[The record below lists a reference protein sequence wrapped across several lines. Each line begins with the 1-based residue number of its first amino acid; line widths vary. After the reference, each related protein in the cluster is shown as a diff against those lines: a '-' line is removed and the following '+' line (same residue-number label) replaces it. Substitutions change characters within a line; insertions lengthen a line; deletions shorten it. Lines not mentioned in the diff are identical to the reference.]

1 MLLRFLRK
9 YFESSSCGSFSLA
22 SLIRKHDSRQ
32 CHNSLHWHS
41 GCGNC
46 LPQPMCTLVIK
57 TQRSICMFHHC
68 WAIGK
73 FPRWHRHGYGA
84 YLIVYSTVTQCDMSF
99 ILWSVVVYTRPA
111 RQVFHAPRASITTV
125 RPSFQLDLSPTHWL
139 FAVTSEKGIVVYC
152 VPISAPVCS
161 NLLQQAFSLKA
172 ACGRNPKKYKE
183 MWSQGCQQ
191 SDFLFCESKLTSNF
205 CPGAK

>member
-1 MLLRFLRK
+1 MARRGSHVATASCFACMLNLKAYSFLPPVSPGFSKRYMLLRFLRK

-139 FAVTSEKGIVVYC
+139 FAVTSEKELW
-152 VPISAPVCS
+152 SKVCS
-161 NLLQQAFSLKA
+161 
-172 ACGRNPKKYKE
+172 
-183 MWSQGCQQ
+183 M
-191 SDFLFCESKLTSNF
+191 
-205 CPGAK
+205 